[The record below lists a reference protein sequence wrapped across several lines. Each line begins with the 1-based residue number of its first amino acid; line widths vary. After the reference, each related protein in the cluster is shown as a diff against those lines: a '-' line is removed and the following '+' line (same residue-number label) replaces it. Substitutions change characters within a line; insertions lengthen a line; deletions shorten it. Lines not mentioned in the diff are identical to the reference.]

1 MFKTILLLSFFI
13 FKCNAVCFNLDTINT
28 SKSLFTYNNNVYDI
42 TNYKHPG
49 GSIIKKTIGTDLNT
63 FLLIKKYKF
72 HLKSKDFYKDLDKI
86 LVGNIC
92 DSTTPTYTSTT
103 PTYTSTAL
111 NDTTPTDTSTT
122 PTDTSTTP
130 TDTSTTPTDTST
142 TPTDPSTTLNDTTP
156 TDTSTDLND
165 TTPTNTSTAL
175 NDTSTTS
182 SKLTIKNKCKYNS
195 SCVENSSI
203 QIYNHISISL
213 VLILV
218 ISLSIIM

>member
-111 NDTTPTDTSTT
+111 NDTTPTTPTDTSTTPTYTSTT

-130 TDTSTTPTDTST
+130 TDTST
-142 TPTDPSTTLNDTTP
+142 
-156 TDTSTDLND
+156 
-165 TTPTNTSTAL
+165 AL
-175 NDTSTTS
+175 NHTSTTS